1 MRRGDASSA
10 VVARAQRLI
19 LDGLRGG
26 AMVGMADW
34 FTVDDDYAATET
46 RLW

>member
-1 MRRGDASSA
+1 
-10 VVARAQRLI
+10 VVVRAQRLI
-19 LDGLRGG
+19 LDGLRGA

-34 FTVDDDYAATET
+34 FTVDNNYAAIET

>member
-1 MRRGDASSA
+1 LSA

-19 LDGLRGG
+19 FDGLRGG
-26 AMVGMADW
+26 ATVGMADW
-34 FTVDDDYAATET
+34 FTVDNNYAAIET

>member
-1 MRRGDASSA
+1 
-10 VVARAQRLI
+10 VVARIQRLI

-26 AMVGMADW
+26 AIVGMADW
-34 FTVDDDYAATET
+34 FTVDNNYAATQT